1 MQFHGFSSIAAY
13 ERECARTGFTTERQ
27 TYHDGSGSAYTLLI
41 TRLAQ
46 PSSTSVDTWHLFTA
60 DETREVLSGI
70 MPHGTSAA
78 AQLADHGYISDDP
91 ADAPA
96 PVVEQAPPPELFTD
110 GAGDWPQ
117 YALFG

>member
-13 ERECARTGFTTERQ
+13 ERECSRTGFTTERQ
-27 TYHDGSGSAYTLLI
+27 TYHKDGEDYLLLI

-46 PSSTSVDTWHLFTA
+46 PSGTSVDTWHLFTA

-78 AQLADHGYISDDP
+78 GQLAQRGYFSDETPAEDP
-91 ADAPA
+91 APAAPEYYA
-96 PVVEQAPPPELFTD
+96 ED
-110 GAGDWPQ
+110 SAGDWQQ